1 MAEWSTYKEAALR
14 QFKTDHASEMKNAH
28 EGITAFPVK
37 FELGLSPAL
46 KSLASAKKSNKA
58 TDIQKYKTNGLKAYN
73 AYRQRIDDA
82 NTKKTLGT
90 KAWTYLDTGL
100 KEVHKLL
107 Q

>member
-14 QFKTDHASEMKNAH
+14 QFKTDHASDMQHAH

-58 TDIQKYKTNGLKAYN
+58 ADIQKYKQKGLAAYN
-73 AYRQRIDDA
+73 TYRHRIDDT
-82 NTKKTLGT
+82 NTKKILG

>member
-1 MAEWSTYKEAALR
+1 MAEWSFYKEAALK
-14 QFKTDHASEMKNAH
+14 QFKTDHAADMNNAH
-28 EGITAFPVK
+28 VDVTRFPVK

-58 TDIQKYKTNGLKAYN
+58 TDIEKYKKKGLTAYN
-73 AYRQRIDDA
+73 AYRQRIDA
-82 NTKKTLGT
+82 STTKKELG
-90 KAWTYLDTGL
+90 KAWTYLDAGL